1 MKKTLTLML
10 AVLMSV
16 LVLLPG
22 NLALAEETQQNIQ
35 LRFHEDGSFKIMQMS
50 DFQDFI
56 NDEKPEVNPRSIEL
70 MAKAIAQEQPDLV
83 VMTGDQI
90 GGNMNAEQLQDYITQ
105 MVAPLEEAEVPWLV
119 TYGNHD
125 EDATDALTE
134 GWNKIRQLDFYMS
147 FAHNINQHS
156 MSGAESVDE
165 NGNTI
170 AVGDMNVLV
179 YDNSGVQPL
188 YNIWAFD
195 SNRYAEGG
203 YDIIRRDQV
212 NWYYETS
219 KELEAQYG
227 LLNSLM
233 FFHIPLPEWSIM
245 TSDALRYDVSGHKYE
260 NECPGV
266 VNSGLFAAAEERGD
280 VRGMFVGHDH
290 VNDYVGTYKNIKL
303 GYDANVGFQTY
314 GLGGEE
320 KHYMRGVRV
329 FELNAE
335 DLSTF
340 ETRMLYASDL
350 GIDVSLDGPA
360 LAVAAADESAD
371 GETFELTILHQ
382 NDIHGHVDR
391 LPYYKTLIDQ
401 VKAEKENV
409 LVLQGG
415 DIFLRGEF
423 QDLQGEAEMDMM
435 NAMGFD
441 TWVLGNNDFRV
452 PPQGGSI
459 MDGNEQ
465 IQNLITQ
472 AEFPTL
478 CANVTMKDTSEYI
491 DNVEPYTIKD
501 INGIKVAVI
510 GVTSLKPQQREW
522 EEVSDKVF
530 ESGEITVARLVP
542 ELQEQSDIIIVL
554 SHCGIHVD
562 ALIDRIPGVSAVI
575 GADDHFVI
583 EKPMYIPDPV
593 GFYAGPIAQAGG
605 EGDHY
610 LGRLDLKF
618 KTNEGAWYLD
628 SFDGY
633 LYDLDGVEAN
643 QDILDLIESY
653 RAIIE
658 ESQKQAA

>member
-10 AVLMSV
+10 AILMAILV
-16 LVLLPG
+16 LVPG
-22 NLALAEETQQNIQ
+22 QLALAEEGKEAIQ

-50 DFQDFI
+50 DFQDFV

-70 MAKAIAQEQPDLV
+70 MTKAIAQEEPDLV

-105 MVAPLEEAEVPWLV
+105 MVAPLEAAEVPWLV

-125 EDATDALTE
+125 EDATDALAE
-134 GWNKIRQLDFYMS
+134 GWNKIRQLDFYRT
-147 FAHNINQHS
+147 FPHNVNQAS
-156 MSGAESVDE
+156 MSGAQATDE

-170 AVGDMNVLV
+170 AVGDMNILI
-179 YDNSGVQPL
+179 YDNKGETPL
-188 YNIWAFD
+188 YNVWALD
-195 SNRYAEGG
+195 SNRYTDGG
-203 YDIIRRDQV
+203 YDIIRYEQV

-219 KELEAQYG
+219 RELEARYG

-233 FFHIPLPEWSIM
+233 FFHIPLPEWHLMS
-245 TSDALRYDVSGHKYE
+245 SDALRYNVSGHKYE
-260 NECPGV
+260 DECPGV
-266 VNSGLFAAAEERGD
+266 VNSGLFAAAKERGD

-290 VNDYVGTYKNIKL
+290 VNDYVGVYSGITL

-314 GLGGEE
+314 GLGGDENN
-320 KHYMRGVRV
+320 YMRGVRV
-329 FELNAE
+329 FELSTE
-335 DLSTF
+335 DLSIF
-340 ETRMLYASDL
+340 ETRMVYASDL
-350 GIDVSLDGPA
+350 VIDVSPDGPA
-360 LAVAAADESAD
+360 PAVAAVEESAD
-371 GETFELTILHQ
+371 ADTFHLTILHQ

-391 LPYYKTLIDQ
+391 LPYYKTIIDQ
-401 VKAEKENV
+401 VRAEEENV

-441 TWVLGNNDFRV
+441 SWVLGNNDFRV
-452 PPQGGSI
+452 PPEGGSI
-459 MDGNEQ
+459 MDGDEQ
-465 IQNLITQ
+465 IQKLVAQ

-478 CANVTMKDTSEYI
+478 CANVTMKDTGEYI
-491 DNVEPYTIKD
+491 ENVEPYIIKE
-501 INGIKVAVI
+501 INGIRVAVI
-510 GVTSLKPQQREW
+510 GVTSLKPQLREW
-522 EEVSDKVF
+522 EEISDKVF
-530 ESGEITVARLVP
+530 ESGEVTVARLVP
-542 ELQEQSDIIIVL
+542 ELEEQSDIIIVL
-554 SHCGIHVD
+554 SHCGIHID

-583 EKPMYIPDPV
+583 EKPLYIPDPV

-605 EGDHY
+605 EADHY
-610 LGRLDLKF
+610 LGRLDLNF
-618 KTNEGAWYLD
+618 KTNEASWYLD

-633 LYDLDGVEAN
+633 LYDLEGVEAN

-653 RAIIE
+653 RAIVE